1 MDLCSVGAKH
11 PSDAQGRN
19 NALAVDVKAGDLDVG
34 RAGVNL
40 QPPGGGGGRGRDS
53 KVWMDNYMLY
63 VFLHGKNRIIKN
75 DNDF

>member
-40 QPPGGGGGRGRDS
+40 QPPGGGGGGGGRDS
-53 KVWMDNYMLY
+53 KVWMDNYIYICFMFFFM
-63 VFLHGKNRIIKN
+63 VKIE
-75 DNDF
+75 